1 MKKERKKYFKLK
13 GKEKRLKYKKKR
25 GIKIIKEKEII
36 QKESK
41 VREKVFKT
49 GSVSQEIVFHGANCK
64 QSDQYSPRK
73 NMVPWFK
80 QGSWSFDISTVTE
93 NEIAYCKKITTEN

>member
-13 GKEKRLKYKKKR
+13 GKDQRLKSKKKR
-25 GIKIIKEKEII
+25 GRKIIKKEII

-41 VREKVFKT
+41 VGEKVFKT

-73 NMVPWFK
+73 NMIPRYTGSIALFREFNIKKFK
-80 QGSWSFDISTVTE
+80 RH
-93 NEIAYCKKITTEN
+93 